1 MTYKLKACTFIAT
14 LMIAL
19 TAMASEPLVFDSPEQ
34 EDRFSHLTE
43 ELRCTVCQNQNLAD
57 SDAQLAQDLRNE
69 IYKMLMAGQTDQ
81 QIKDFMVQRYGDFVL
96 YRPPVQGNTM
106 ALWVMPVVLLLIGS
120 IAVFFTV
127 RNRNRKL
134 AEQKLQAKKNQKE
147 TS

>member
-1 MTYKLKACTFIAT
+1 MTYTLKACTFIAT
-14 LMIAL
+14 LLIAL
-19 TAMASEPLVFDSPEQ
+19 AALAAEPLVFDSPEQ
-34 EDRFSHLTE
+34 EDRFNSLTE

-57 SDAQLAQDLRNE
+57 SDAQLAKDLRNE

-81 QIKDFMVQRYGDFVL
+81 QIKEFMVQRYGDFVL

-134 AEQKLQAKKNQKE
+134 AEQKLQANKNQKE
-147 TS
+147 SS